1 MKTVFSKILAAKQSK
16 GLYQTLLVVFGN
28 AFSQGFS
35 AIALIIITRQLGP
48 VRFGE
53 FSVGFALL
61 LILNRLNDFGMT
73 AVVQKY
79 ASRGEK
85 SDEINRIFSYSLKI
99 KLLASLGIF
108 ILGLFLSPLIIS
120 LLNFGRP
127 EIIYLAFGLNVLTV
141 LYEHVQAMLQSLHRF
156 GQSVLVN
163 ATQAITKAVAAV
175 ALIILGS
182 TGSMVAFICYM
193 AAPAMPLIF
202 AKKLFPSW
210 FRLNLRQN
218 FSREKL
224 ASSSLARHST
234 IAFVSA
240 GIIENI
246 DILFVQGYLSSYETG
261 LLGGVSR
268 IALLFNLAAFS
279 LGTVLN
285 PRVAKYREVRH
296 LRSFIRKSWVVVG
309 MSLLGFLAFLPFSS
323 LVVQYTIGPEY
334 IPGASILVILMA
346 AAFVS
351 IAVMPFIALF
361 FSFDHPWFFSVSGI
375 LQLVIILVG
384 NAVFVPVFG
393 LQAAAWTRLVARLA
407 FFVFS
412 VVVGMWAYRRHQ
424 RADHKAILSSSE

>member
-35 AIALIIITRQLGP
+35 AIALILITRQLGP

-61 LILNRLNDFGMT
+61 LILNRLNDLGMT

-79 ASRGEK
+79 AARGEE
-85 SDEINRIFSYSLKI
+85 SAEINRIFSYTLRA
-99 KLLASLGIF
+99 KLLGSLGIF
-108 ILGLFLSPLIIS
+108 VVGMVASPFIIT
-120 LLNFGRP
+120 LLHFQRP
-127 EIIYLAFGLNVLTV
+127 EIIYAAFALNVVTV
-141 LYEHVQAMLQSLHRF
+141 LYEHLQAMLQSIHRF
-156 GQSVLVN
+156 GQSVVVN
-163 ATQAITKAVAAV
+163 ATQAFTKFLGAGV
-175 ALIILGS
+175 LMFLGS
-182 TGSMVAFICYM
+182 VGSIPAYVWYM
-193 AAPAMPLIF
+193 SAPLVPLLF

-210 FRLNLRQN
+210 LKLDLKGN
-218 FSREKL
+218 FSREKIL
-224 ASSSLARHST
+224 SSSLARHSA

-268 IALLFNLAAFS
+268 IALLFNLAAYS

-285 PRVAKYREVRH
+285 PRVAKYREAKH
-296 LRSFIRKSWVVVG
+296 LKAFMKKSWLVVAA
-309 MSLLGFLAFLPFSS
+309 SALGFLAFVPFSS

-334 IPGASILVILMA
+334 LQGSSILVILMA

-375 LQLVIILVG
+375 MQLVIILVG
-384 NAVFVPVFG
+384 NAVFVPIYG
-393 LQAAAWTRLVARLA
+393 LQAAAWTRLMARLA

-412 VVVGMWAYRRHQ
+412 VAVGMWAYR
-424 RADHKAILSSSE
+424 KMKN